1 MVTAKGHQM
10 KSLYLKEFDA
20 TVRYHIIEGSDQ
32 TIVYLSALNFPSVA
46 NFLPTATHPE
56 LWDYRSI
63 LIDYLGVGNSERPS
77 SFDHSM
83 HNHAKTVAA
92 ILDQEELRNCI
103 IVGHS
108 MGGTVA
114 IYLALQRP
122 DLVSELIVCEGNITP
137 GGGAGTK
144 YFTSVP
150 QQEFV
155 DKLFPNLLAKW
166 REDGRNGDSQAQ
178 WRCGAWDDVDFAGVY
193 KSSKSLVDLPEDFKQ
208 RFFSLP
214 MKRTFVY
221 GENSLPE
228 KTGEIKADAPDPNE
242 LQENGVSI
250 AAVPNTGHD
259 LMIFNPD
266 GFVKV
271 LSAILRD

>member
-1 MVTAKGHQM
+1 M
-10 KSLYLKEFDA
+10 
-20 TVRYHIIEGSDQ
+20 
-32 TIVYLSALNFPSVA
+32 
-46 NFLPTATHPE
+46 
-56 LWDYRSI
+56 
-63 LIDYLGVGNSERPS
+63 
-77 SFDHSM
+77 
-83 HNHAKTVAA
+83 
-92 ILDQEELRNCI
+92 
-103 IVGHS
+103 
-108 MGGTVA
+108 
-114 IYLALQRP
+114 QRP
-122 DLVSELIVCEGNITP
+122 DLVSELIVCEGNITA

-144 YFTSVP
+144 YFTSVS

-166 REDGRNGDSQAQ
+166 REDGRNGDTQAE
-178 WRCGAWDDVDFAGVY
+178 WRCGAWDDPDFAGIY

-214 MKRTFVY
+214 IIRTFVY

-228 KTGEIKADAPDPNE
+228 KTGEIKADAPGPNE

-250 AAVPNTGHD
+250 AVVPNTGHD